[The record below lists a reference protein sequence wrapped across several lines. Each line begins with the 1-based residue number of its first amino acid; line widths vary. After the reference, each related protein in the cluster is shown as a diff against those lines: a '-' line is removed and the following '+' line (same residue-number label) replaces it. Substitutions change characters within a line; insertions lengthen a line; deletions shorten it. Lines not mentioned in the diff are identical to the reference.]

1 MNDKQRRKIEK
12 LIDALNAGLTA
23 HDLLQDIYTEV
34 SIGNVKLPVELE
46 VKLDDYMSRIYE

>member
-23 HDLLQDIYTEV
+23 HDLLHDIYTEV